1 MANHLSNTTVSLKT
15 QHHVLHLCFSIV
27 CLLCAVTVHLVF
39 RRLHP
44 WEVCGWQ
51 ASQRAARFPGW
62 SEERTRT
69 SPWVTDENMLTVYEH
84 SCSSLMKGWLIF
96 GEFVCIPGTCP
107 WSCVTHLLVTP
118 WSWVSWGTCKSCWV
132 RILYP
137 GWAYCAGRHRKH
149 PDGIVH
155 MVSWCSPHLQQV
167 VLMSRE
173 TYKAVKPAKKG
184 KRPLLRKLE
193 SKQCSFER
201 SSV

>member
-84 SCSSLMKGWLIF
+84 SCSSLMKGWINLWR
-96 GEFVCIPGTCP
+96 VCVHSRDLSMILCDPFACNTLVLSIMRNLQELLSQDSLPRVSILCRKTQKTSWRDRAYGVMVFSSFTAGGVDVERNIQ
-107 WSCVTHLLVTP
+107 SCEA
-118 WSWVSWGTCKSCWV
+118 SKK
-132 RILYP
+132 
-137 GWAYCAGRHRKH
+137 RKKT
-149 PDGIVH
+149 
-155 MVSWCSPHLQQV
+155 STK
-167 VLMSRE
+167 E
-173 TYKAVKPAKKG
+173 TWIQTV
-184 KRPLLRKLE
+184 
-193 SKQCSFER
+193 
-201 SSV
+201 